1 MQKHVQKKEINLEC
15 GYIYSDKHGTRKNE
29 YHVDSFAVTR
39 VMGNELPF
47 GGNLSVRFPV
57 GKKIL
62 FSFGHDECI
71 FNKNS
76 FSSKCWVGCNG
87 ERPLVPKD
95 DGTGVMVSALQSRE
109 FGFGFR
115 PLTNEELKKVNEL
128 RKVGVY
134 EDVNAA
140 LKVFST
146 AKKRCLTESDNTF
159 VREFSYGANK
169 DGYWSYEHL
178 IVQLE
183 DCMDILKILF
193 SEDDY
198 EIQFLVDHS
207 CGHDRQREDGLNI
220 NNMNRE
226 YGGKQ
231 RLMHSSIMS
240 DGTLGKHNPTLKV

>member
-1 MQKHVQKKEINLEC
+1 MNLTLC
-15 GYIYSDKHGTRKNE
+15 YGFNSN
-29 YHVDSFAVTR
+29 V
-39 VMGNELPF
+39 
-47 GGNLSVRFPV
+47 SVRFPV
-57 GKKIL
+57 GKKII

-95 DGTGVMVSALQSRE
+95 DGTGVMISALQ

-115 PLTNEELKKVNEL
+115 TLTHEELKKVNDV
-128 RKVGVY
+128 RKGEIY
-134 EDVNAA
+134 EDSDAA
-140 LKVFST
+140 LKVCGT
-146 AKKRCLTESDNTF
+146 AKKSFLTVSAYPF

-183 DCMDILKILF
+183 YCMDVLMTLF
-193 SEDDY
+193 SEDEY

-207 CGHDRQREDGLNI
+207 CGHDRQKEDGLNI
-220 NNMNRE
+220 RNMNRE

-231 RLMHSSIMS
+231 RIINNSIMS
-240 DGTLGKHNPTLKV
+240 DGTLGKHSPTLKV